1 MDFVTPLLS
10 LLSCLADYLFRK
22 VDIAANVDQNIESLE
37 ASLEELFDTRDDL
50 KKEVDRAELLG
61 LTCTNQV
68 KGWLVRVD
76 KVENEVRIIK
86 EDMEQKKRRCIR
98 CCYTDCYLRCGI
110 GKKIADAILLV
121 NDLNSKGKGK
131 LEVNLADGLLLVP
144 VVEIPS
150 RPAVGLELMLEKVG
164 KLLRQENVG
173 TIGIYGMGGVGKTT
187 LLKSIN
193 NGFLTLDHDFEVVIW
208 AVVSKDYV
216 IEKIQQAIGVRLGLS
231 WDETQFQGLRA
242 SRIYN
247 VMRKKKFL
255 LLLDDVWEGLDLDK
269 IGIPVPNQENGSKV
283 VFSTRSMEVC
293 SYMDANFKLKVD
305 FLNERESWLL
315 FQEKVGG
322 NEIINSPPIFNLAK
336 TIVRKCG
343 GLPLAIV
350 TMGRAM
356 ANKGT
361 KEEWIYAVE
370 VLYKSPSEVRGMEDV
385 FTLLKFSYDNLDNDK
400 LRSCVLYCSLF
411 PEIYCIEKEQLIEY
425 WAGEG
430 FLDSL
435 VDSNVHIM
443 GHAIIGSLK
452 VACFLETG
460 EEESQVKMHDVVRSF
475 ALWIVS
481 EHSNAEKKILMRA
494 SEGLLEAPSVDTW
507 KRAER
512 ISLLDNEITT
522 LTELPNCPNLSTLLL
537 QWNKG
542 LGKISYGFFLCMPVL
557 KVLDLSF
564 TSIRELPKCICKL
577 VELRH
582 LDLSRTKMSTLPKVL
597 GCLTNLRHLNI
608 QRNPYLRTIP
618 REVILGL
625 RQLRVLNL
633 YYSYSCWDVQ
643 DSGSS
648 GELRF
653 TDLECLTDL
662 VSLGITVNELST
674 LSSVSNSKF
683 LQQRIQYLYIKE
695 CEGLHRLPISSYSG
709 DSDQL
714 RRLSISNC
722 WKLRYLEINEAVA
735 ATHNWLPSLEI
746 LALNG
751 LPNLT
756 SVWRNKV
763 NPGCLQNLRCVNI
776 SYCHKLKNVSWI
788 LRLPNLEIV
797 YIFYCEEMEEVIS
810 EDEVRG
816 EDYLHAFPSL
826 RIMSIRDVP
835 KLRSISQRAI
845 YFPRLKNIAV
855 INSPKLRKLPL
866 KASNV
871 SELPTVYCNKEWWD
885 NLEWDDSGT
894 KETVLP
900 HFMTA

>member
-1 MDFVTPLLS
+1 MWDW
-10 LLSCLADYLFRK
+10 
-22 VDIAANVDQNIESLE
+22 QE
-37 ASLEELFDTRDDL
+37 
-50 KKEVDRAELLG
+50 
-61 LTCTNQV
+61 
-68 KGWLVRVD
+68 
-76 KVENEVRIIK
+76 
-86 EDMEQKKRRCIR
+86 
-98 CCYTDCYLRCGI
+98 
-110 GKKIADAILLV
+110 IADAILLV

-164 KLLRQENVG
+164 KLLRQESVG

-370 VLYKSPSEVRGMEDV
+370 VLYKSPSEVR
-385 FTLLKFSYDNLDNDK
+385 
-400 LRSCVLYCSLF
+400 
-411 PEIYCIEKEQLIEY
+411 
-425 WAGEG
+425 
-430 FLDSL
+430 
-435 VDSNVHIM
+435 
-443 GHAIIGSLK
+443 
-452 VACFLETG
+452 
-460 EEESQVKMHDVVRSF
+460 
-475 ALWIVS
+475 
-481 EHSNAEKKILMRA
+481 EKKILTRA

-582 LDLSRTKMSTLPKVL
+582 LDLSGTKMSTLPKVL

-674 LSSVSNSKF
+674 LSSVSHSKF